1 MNDMTISWLMIGVI
15 SIMTIVL
22 LVLFRQKTK
31 FEIFSDLIIIS
42 DFAYPA
48 NIPNYAIKSISMV
61 EKLPKVM
68 MRSNGYGGLR
78 MWKGIFRIL
87 GGKRALF
94 YVEDHFKGPLIKIE
108 TVRESVY
115 INFKDKEQTHQLYD
129 ELTKNVKLLNETEL
143 VDCKMVTT
151 KRSWVIVGIFIA
163 ITLVIGLL
171 PAMI

>member
-1 MNDMTISWLMIGVI
+1 MNDMTISWLMIGII
-15 SIMTIVL
+15 SLMTIVL

-68 MRSNGYGGLR
+68 MRSNGYGGLKT
-78 MWKGIFRIL
+78 WKGIFRIL

-143 VDCKMVTT
+143 VDCKIVTT

>member
-1 MNDMTISWLMIGVI
+1 MNDMTIGWLMIGII
-15 SIMTIVL
+15 SLMTIIL
-22 LVLFRQKTK
+22 LLLFRQKTK

-68 MRSNGYGGLR
+68 MRSNGYGGLKT
-78 MWKGIFRIL
+78 WKGIFRIL

-143 VDCKMVTT
+143 VDCKIVTT

>member
-1 MNDMTISWLMIGVI
+1 MTIGWLMIGII
-15 SIMTIVL
+15 SLMTIVL

-31 FEIFSDLIIIS
+31 FDIFSDLIIIS

-68 MRSNGYGGLR
+68 MRSNGYGGLKT
-78 MWKGIFRIL
+78 WKGIFRIL

-94 YVEDHFKGPLIKIE
+94 YVEDHFKGPLIKID

-115 INFKDKEQTHQLYD
+115 INFKDKEQTHRLYD

-143 VDCKMVTT
+143 VDCKIVTT

>member
-1 MNDMTISWLMIGVI
+1 MTISWIMIGII
-15 SIMTIVL
+15 SLMTIVL
-22 LVLFRQKTK
+22 LVLFRQKTR

-68 MRSNGYGGLR
+68 MRSNGYGGLKT
-78 MWKGIFRIL
+78 WKGIFRIL

-94 YVEDHFKGPLIKIE
+94 YVEDHFKCPLIKIE

-143 VDCKMVTT
+143 VDCKIVTT

>member
-1 MNDMTISWLMIGVI
+1 MNEITMGVMVMAPI
-15 SIMTIVL
+15 FALTIVL
-22 LVLFRQKTK
+22 LLLFRKKTG
-31 FEIFSDLIIIS
+31 FEIFSNLIVIN

-48 NIPNYAIKSISMV
+48 NIPNYAIKSITLV
-61 EKLPKVM
+61 EKLPKVL

-94 YVEDHFKGPLIKIE
+94 YVEDHNSGPLIKIE

-129 ELTKNVKLLNETEL
+129 DLTKNVKLLNETEL
-143 VDCKMVTT
+143 VDCKVINA
-151 KRSWVIVGIFIA
+151 KRSWVIVAAFIA
-163 ITLVIGLL
+163 ITTVVGLL

>member
-1 MNDMTISWLMIGVI
+1 MNDMTISWLMFGII
-15 SIMTIVL
+15 SVMTIVL
-22 LVLFRQKTK
+22 LVLFKKKTK
-31 FEIFSDLIIIS
+31 FEIFDDLIIIS

-68 MRSNGYGGLR
+68 MRSNGYGGLKT
-78 MWKGIFRIL
+78 WKGIFRIL

-143 VDCKMVTT
+143 VDCKIVTT

>member
-1 MNDMTISWLMIGVI
+1 MNDMTISWLMIGII

-22 LVLFRQKTK
+22 LVLFKKKTK
-31 FEIFSDLIIIS
+31 FEIFDDLIIIS

-129 ELTKNVKLLNETEL
+129 ELTKNVKLLNEAEL
-143 VDCKMVTT
+143 VDCKIVTT

>member
-1 MNDMTISWLMIGVI
+1 MNDMTIGWMMIGVI

-22 LVLFRQKTK
+22 LVLFKKKTK
-31 FEIFSDLIIIS
+31 FEIFNDLIIIS

-48 NIPNYAIKSISMV
+48 NLPNYAIKSITLV
-61 EKLPKVM
+61 EKLPKVL
-68 MRSNGYGGLR
+68 MRSNGYGGLKT
-78 MWKGIFRIL
+78 WKGIFRIL

-94 YVEDHFKGPLIKIE
+94 YVEDHNKGPLIKIE

-129 ELTKNVKLLNETEL
+129 EMTKSVKLLNEAEL
-143 VDCKMVTT
+143 VDCKVINA
-151 KRSWVIVGIFIA
+151 KRSWVIVAIFIA
-163 ITLVIGLL
+163 ITTVVGLL

>member
-1 MNDMTISWLMIGVI
+1 MTISWLMIGII
-15 SIMTIVL
+15 SLMTIVL

-31 FEIFSDLIIIS
+31 FEIFSDLIIIN

-68 MRSNGYGGLR
+68 MRSNGYGGLKT
-78 MWKGIFRIL
+78 WKGIFRIL

-94 YVEDHFKGPLIKIE
+94 YVEDHNKGPLIKIE

>member
-1 MNDMTISWLMIGVI
+1 MNDMTISWLMIGII
-15 SIMTIVL
+15 SLMTIIL
-22 LVLFRQKTK
+22 LLLFRQKTK

-68 MRSNGYGGLR
+68 MRSNGYGGLKT
-78 MWKGIFRIL
+78 WKGIFRIL

-115 INFKDKEQTHQLYD
+115 INFKNKEQTHQLYD

>member
-1 MNDMTISWLMIGVI
+1 MNEITMGVMVMATIFAL
-15 SIMTIVL
+15 TIVL
-22 LVLFRQKTK
+22 LVLFKKKTK
-31 FEIFSDLIIIS
+31 FEIFNDLIIIS

-48 NIPNYAIKSISMV
+48 NIPNYAIKSITLV
-61 EKLPKVM
+61 EKLPKVL

-94 YVEDHFKGPLIKIE
+94 YVEDHNRGPLIKIE

-129 ELTKNVKLLNETEL
+129 DLTKNVKLLNETEL
-143 VDCKMVTT
+143 VDCKVINA
-151 KRSWVIVGIFIA
+151 KRSWVIVAIFIA
-163 ITLVIGLL
+163 ITTVVGLL

>member
-1 MNDMTISWLMIGVI
+1 MNDMTISWLMIGII
-15 SIMTIVL
+15 SAMTIVL
-22 LVLFRQKTK
+22 LVLFKKKTK
-31 FEIFSDLIIIS
+31 FEIFNDLVIIS
-42 DFAYPA
+42 DFAYPV

-94 YVEDHFKGPLIKIE
+94 YIENHLKGPIIKIE

-115 INFKDKEQTHQLYD
+115 INFNDKEQTHQLYD

-143 VDCKMVTT
+143 VDFKIVTA
-151 KRSWVIVGIFIA
+151 KRSWVIVGVFIA
-163 ITLVIGLL
+163 IITVIGLI

>member
-1 MNDMTISWLMIGVI
+1 MNDMTISWMMIGII
-15 SIMTIVL
+15 SVMTIVL
-22 LVLFRQKTK
+22 LVLFKKKTK
-31 FEIFSDLIIIS
+31 FEIFNDLIIIS

-78 MWKGIFRIL
+78 TWKGIFRIL

-94 YVEDHFKGPLIKIE
+94 YVEDHFKGPLVKIE
-108 TVRESVY
+108 TVRESIY

-143 VDCKMVTT
+143 VDCKIVTA
-151 KRSWVIVGIFIA
+151 KRSWVIVGVFIA

>member
-1 MNDMTISWLMIGVI
+1 MNDMTIGWLMIGII
-15 SIMTIVL
+15 SLMTIVL

-31 FEIFSDLIIIS
+31 FEIFNDLIIIS

-78 MWKGIFRIL
+78 MGTGIFRIL

>member
-1 MNDMTISWLMIGVI
+1 MNDMTIGWLMIGII
-15 SIMTIVL
+15 SLMTIVL

-68 MRSNGYGGLR
+68 MRSNGYGGLKT
-78 MWKGIFRIL
+78 WKGIFRIL

-143 VDCKMVTT
+143 VDCKIVTT

>member
-1 MNDMTISWLMIGVI
+1 MTISWLMIGII

-22 LVLFRQKTK
+22 LVLFKKKTK
-31 FEIFSDLIIIS
+31 FEIFDDLIIIG

-48 NIPNYAIKSISMV
+48 NIPNYAIKSICMV

-143 VDCKMVTT
+143 VDCKIVTT

>member
-1 MNDMTISWLMIGVI
+1 MTISWIMIGII
-15 SIMTIVL
+15 SLMTIVL

-68 MRSNGYGGLR
+68 MRSNGYGGLKT
-78 MWKGIFRIL
+78 WKGIFRIL

-115 INFKDKEQTHQLYD
+115 INFKDKEQTHQLYY

-143 VDCKMVTT
+143 VDCKIVTT

>member
-1 MNDMTISWLMIGVI
+1 MTIGWLMIGII

-22 LVLFRQKTK
+22 LVLFRQKTR

-68 MRSNGYGGLR
+68 MRSNGYGGLKT
-78 MWKGIFRIL
+78 WKGIFRIL

-143 VDCKMVTT
+143 VDCKIVTA

>member
-1 MNDMTISWLMIGVI
+1 MTIGWMMIGVI

-22 LVLFRQKTK
+22 LLLFRQKTK
-31 FEIFSDLIIIS
+31 FEIFSNLIVIK

-48 NIPNYAIKSISMV
+48 NIPNYAIKSITLV
-61 EKLPKVM
+61 EKLPKVL

-94 YVEDHFKGPLIKIE
+94 YVEDHNRGPLIKIE

-129 ELTKNVKLLNETEL
+129 DLTKNVKLLNETEL
-143 VDCKMVTT
+143 VDCKVINA
-151 KRSWVIVGIFIA
+151 KRSWVIVAIFIA
-163 ITLVIGLL
+163 ITTVVGLL

>member
-1 MNDMTISWLMIGVI
+1 MNDMTISWLMIGII
-15 SIMTIVL
+15 SLMTIIL

-31 FEIFSDLIIIS
+31 FEIFNDLIIIS

-68 MRSNGYGGLR
+68 MRSNGYGGLKT
-78 MWKGIFRIL
+78 WKGIFRIL

-115 INFKDKEQTHQLYD
+115 INFKDREQTHQLYD
-129 ELTKNVKLLNETEL
+129 ELTKNVKILNETEL
-143 VDCKMVTT
+143 VDCKVITD
-151 KRSWVIVGIFIA
+151 KRSWAIVVVFIA
-163 ITLVIGLL
+163 ITMVIGLL
-171 PAMI
+171 PVMI

>member
-1 MNDMTISWLMIGVI
+1 MTIGWLMIGII
-15 SIMTIVL
+15 SLMTIVL

-143 VDCKMVTT
+143 IDCKIVTT

>member
-1 MNDMTISWLMIGVI
+1 MTIGWLMIGII
-15 SIMTIVL
+15 SLMTIIL

-68 MRSNGYGGLR
+68 MRSNGYGGLKT
-78 MWKGIFRIL
+78 WKGIFRIL

-143 VDCKMVTT
+143 VDCKIVTT

-171 PAMI
+171 PAII

>member
-1 MNDMTISWLMIGVI
+1 MTISWIMIGII
-15 SIMTIVL
+15 SLMTIVL

-78 MWKGIFRIL
+78 MWKGIFRVL

-143 VDCKMVTT
+143 IDCKIVTT

>member
-1 MNDMTISWLMIGVI
+1 MNDMTISWMMIGLI
-15 SIMTIVL
+15 SVMTIVL
-22 LVLFRQKTK
+22 LVLFRQKTR
-31 FEIFSDLIIIS
+31 FEIFSDLIIIR

-78 MWKGIFRIL
+78 TWKGIFRIL

-94 YVEDHFKGPLIKIE
+94 YVEDHFKGPLVKIE

-115 INFKDKEQTHQLYD
+115 INFKDREQTHQLYD
-129 ELTKNVKLLNETEL
+129 DLTKNVKLLNETEL
-143 VDCKMVTT
+143 VDCKIVTAQ
-151 KRSWVIVGIFIA
+151 RSWVIVGVFIA

-171 PAMI
+171 PAIL

>member
-1 MNDMTISWLMIGVI
+1 MTIGWMMIGVI

-22 LVLFRQKTK
+22 LVLFKKKTK
-31 FEIFSDLIIIS
+31 FEIFNDLIIIS

-48 NIPNYAIKSISMV
+48 NLPNYAIKSITLV
-61 EKLPKVM
+61 EKLPKVL
-68 MRSNGYGGLR
+68 MRSNGYGGLKT
-78 MWKGIFRIL
+78 WKGIFRIL

-94 YVEDHFKGPLIKIE
+94 YVEDHNKGPLIKIE

-129 ELTKNVKLLNETEL
+129 EMTKNVKILNEAEL
-143 VDCKMVTT
+143 VDCKVING
-151 KRSWVIVGIFIA
+151 KRSWVIVAIFIA
-163 ITLVIGLL
+163 ITTVIGLL

>member
-15 SIMTIVL
+15 SLMTIVL
-22 LVLFRQKTK
+22 LVLFRQKTR

-68 MRSNGYGGLR
+68 MRSNGYGGLKT
-78 MWKGIFRIL
+78 WKGIFRIL

-143 VDCKMVTT
+143 VDCKIVTT

>member
-1 MNDMTISWLMIGVI
+1 MNDMTIGWLMIGII
-15 SIMTIVL
+15 SLMTIVL

-31 FEIFSDLIIIS
+31 FDIFSDLIIIS

-68 MRSNGYGGLR
+68 MRSNGYGGLKT
-78 MWKGIFRIL
+78 WKGIFRIL

-94 YVEDHFKGPLIKIE
+94 YVEDHFKGPLIKID

-115 INFKDKEQTHQLYD
+115 INFKDKEQTHRLYD

-143 VDCKMVTT
+143 VDCKIVTT

>member
-1 MNDMTISWLMIGVI
+1 MNDMTIGWLMIGII
-15 SIMTIVL
+15 SLMTIVL

-68 MRSNGYGGLR
+68 MRSNGYGGLKT
-78 MWKGIFRIL
+78 WKGIFRIL

-129 ELTKNVKLLNETEL
+129 ELTKIVKLLNETEL
-143 VDCKMVTT
+143 VDCNIVTT

>member
-1 MNDMTISWLMIGVI
+1 MIGII
-15 SIMTIVL
+15 SLMTIVL

-68 MRSNGYGGLR
+68 MRSNGYGGLKT
-78 MWKGIFRIL
+78 WKGIFRIL

-129 ELTKNVKLLNETEL
+129 EMTKSVKLLNEAEL
-143 VDCKMVTT
+143 VDCKVING
-151 KRSWVIVGIFIA
+151 KRSWVIVAIFIA
-163 ITLVIGLL
+163 ITTVIGLL
-171 PAMI
+171 PAMF

>member
-1 MNDMTISWLMIGVI
+1 MNDMTIGWLMIGII
-15 SIMTIVL
+15 SLMTIIL
-22 LVLFRQKTK
+22 LLLFRQKTK

-68 MRSNGYGGLR
+68 MRSNGYGGLKT
-78 MWKGIFRIL
+78 WKGIFRVL

-143 VDCKMVTT
+143 VDCKIVTT

>member
-1 MNDMTISWLMIGVI
+1 MTISWLMIGI
-15 SIMTIVL
+15 IFLMTIVL
-22 LVLFRQKTK
+22 LLLFRQKTR

-68 MRSNGYGGLR
+68 MRSNGYGGLKT
-78 MWKGIFRIL
+78 WKGIFRIL

-143 VDCKMVTT
+143 VDCKIVTT

>member
-1 MNDMTISWLMIGVI
+1 MTIGWLMIGII
-15 SIMTIVL
+15 SLMTIVL

-115 INFKDKEQTHQLYD
+115 INFKNKEQTHQLYD

-143 VDCKMVTT
+143 VDCKIVTT

>member
-1 MNDMTISWLMIGVI
+1 MNDMTISWLMIGII
-15 SIMTIVL
+15 SLMTIVL
-22 LVLFRQKTK
+22 LVLFKKKTK

-143 VDCKMVTT
+143 VDCKIVTT

>member
-1 MNDMTISWLMIGVI
+1 MNDLTFFWLMMGLVFVL
-15 SIMTIVL
+15 TIVFL
-22 LVLFRQKTK
+22 AIFRKKTK
-31 FEIFSDLIIIS
+31 FEIFNDLIVIN
-42 DFAYPA
+42 DFVYPA
-48 NIPNYAIKSISMV
+48 NIPNYVIKSISMV

-68 MRSNGYGGLR
+68 MRSNGYAGLK
-78 MWKGIFRIL
+78 MWKGVFRII
-87 GGKRALF
+87 GGKRSLF
-94 YVEDHFKGPLIKIE
+94 YVENHFKGPLIKIE

-143 VDCKMVTT
+143 VDCKIVTT